1 MVVYMKVLHIASL
14 HNIEYN
20 GVGIAVPQHV
30 IAQQKYADVAL
41 INIIDKD
48 IPNIKRQISYR
59 KDNIIKTLEE
69 EGFIPDIV
77 IFHEIYHIEFCKI
90 ARTLRKLQIPYV
102 VVPHGSLTSTAQ
114 SKKKL
119 KKLIA
124 NLLFFNRFIKSA
136 KAIQYLSKKELENT
150 KFRNNKFIGT
160 NGINMPLKKKSEFR
174 KIGRKL
180 VYIGRFE
187 VFVKGLDLLV
197 EAIKKVSSLMRESG
211 SRLYIY
217 GPNILGRLD
226 QIQDLINKNNVQ
238 DIITLC
244 DPIQGKDKEDVLLD
258 ADAFIQTSRSE
269 GMPMGILE
277 ALSYGLPCI
286 VTEGTTLKELIDT
299 SSAGFGAETNV
310 ESIAQ
315 KIEEFLLAKNLLLI
329 SDNAVK
335 CIEENYTWDK
345 ISKDSIDNYLKIIK
359 IG

>member
-1 MVVYMKVLHIASL
+1 MVILHVASIK
-14 HNIEYN
+14 NNPYN
-20 GVGIAVPQHV
+20 GVCVVVPQHV
-30 IAQQKYADVAL
+30 ISQSEYATVAL
-41 INIIDKD
+41 YNVKKEKISGLEN
-48 IPNIKRQISYR
+48 QIFFDDEFLLDR
-59 KDNIIKTLEE
+59 FEKPFNK
-69 EGFIPDIV
+69 PDLV
-77 IFHEIYHIEFCKI
+77 IFHEVYVSKYLKI
-90 ARTLRKLQIPYV
+90 AKHLRKIGIPYAI
-102 VVPHGSLTSTAQ
+102 VPHGCLTCQAQ

-136 KAIQYLSKKELENT
+136 KAIQCLSEKELENT

-174 KIGRKL
+174 KFGRKL

-197 EAIKKVSSLMRESG
+197 EAINKVSPFMRESC

-217 GPNILGRLD
+217 GPNILGWREQL
-226 QIQDLINKNNVQ
+226 QDLVNKNNVQ

-244 DPIQGKDKEDVLLD
+244 DPIQGKEKENVLLD

-299 SSAGFGAETNV
+299 SSAGFGAETNAD
-310 ESIAQ
+310 SIAQ
-315 KIEEFLLAKNLLLI
+315 KIKEFLLVKDLLLI
-329 SDNAVK
+329 SDNAAK